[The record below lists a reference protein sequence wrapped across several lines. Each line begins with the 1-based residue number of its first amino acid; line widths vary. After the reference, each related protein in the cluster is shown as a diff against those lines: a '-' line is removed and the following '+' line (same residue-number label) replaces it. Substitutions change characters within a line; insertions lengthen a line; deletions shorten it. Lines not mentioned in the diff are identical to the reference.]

1 MVFRASMREK
11 ARYKSRVRPMSLAR
25 AADSRLR
32 ATTTPSISQKM
43 VKIHRALTVSYFM
56 PGEHGAYLT
65 KPRDECGID

>member
-1 MVFRASMREK
+1 
-11 ARYKSRVRPMSLAR
+11 MSLGW

-65 KPRDECGID
+65 KPRDECEID